1 MPVRT
6 KKQLTLRQRIA
17 LVLSRF
23 IKPIAMGLGALAS
36 ISLLGAWQAAGTAIS
51 IRANDSVPVQC
62 VAIAIAGIATAFVS
76 YWILEYSRRFFF
88 AIDILEEAS
97 TKGETVVD
105 TEYDS
110 KVQASLKRKRE
121 QESVDDK

>member
-51 IRANDSVPVQC
+51 IRA
-62 VAIAIAGIATAFVS
+62 IAIAGIATAFVS

-110 KVQASLKRKRE
+110 KVQAALKRKRE

>member
-51 IRANDSVPVQC
+51 IRA
-62 VAIAIAGIATAFVS
+62 IAIAGIATAFVS

-110 KVQASLKRKRE
+110 KVQAALKRKRKRKRE
-121 QESVDDK
+121 QERVDDKQP